1 MAISIAS
8 DPVSRSLADAADEL
22 VERQLLVLQ
31 AHPRYEQLRELDL
44 RSSARRNVERTLAA
58 MNPGYDCAET
68 DDVTSTVLHV
78 IPDLDPQDVVN
89 AYRAAMGVIRDA
101 YIEFAGRAHLPAE
114 RTVAG
119 LRRIWDLT
127 DSYSELIAA
136 AHGRITIDGRPGH
149 RERARYLRHAL
160 EGELSDSELELGA
173 AQLGLAPDTPLRVIR
188 IHVDGLVTQRLM
200 RQLEDCVLGSLGE
213 PLVTRVDGDLAG
225 LVAVLP
231 HDLGED
237 GCTAALSEPVLLRN
251 LHAGYLRASQILTT
265 AQRFGLTG
273 VVDAADLGLR
283 PAILAVPATSEALYA
298 RYVQQVR
305 ASTPMAA
312 ELLHTVDTFLK
323 CQRRFQRTADVLN
336 MHVNS
341 LRHRLERY
349 RELTGADLADTETI
363 TEVWWSLEYGR
374 ALGAL
379 A

>member
-1 MAISIAS
+1 MAISTDI
-8 DPVSRSLADAADEL
+8 DPVSRSLAAAADEL

-44 RSSARRNVERTLAA
+44 RSSARRNVERTIAT
-58 MNPGYDCAET
+58 MNPGYQCEGS

-78 IPDLDPQDVVN
+78 IPDLDPQDVVS

-101 YIEFAGRAHLPAE
+101 YIEYAKRARLPAE

-119 LRRIWDLT
+119 LRQIWDLT
-127 DSYSELIAA
+127 DSYSELLAA
-136 AHGRITIDGRPGH
+136 AHGRITMDGRPGH

-160 EGELSDSELELGA
+160 EGELADSDLELGA
-173 AQLGLAPDTPLRVIR
+173 AQLGIAPDAPIRVIR
-188 IHVDGLVTQRLM
+188 VHVDGLVTQRLM
-200 RQLEDCVLGSLGE
+200 RQIEDCVLGALGE

-231 HDLGED
+231 HSLGD
-237 GCTAALSEPVLLRN
+237 SGYTAALSEPVLLN
-251 LHAGYLRASQILTT
+251 KLHDGYLRASQVLAT
-265 AQRFGLTG
+265 AQRFGFTG
-273 VVDAADLGLR
+273 VVGAADLGLR

-298 RYVQQVR
+298 RYVQQVQD
-305 ASTPMAA
+305 STPMAA
-312 ELLHTVDTFLK
+312 DLLHTVDTFLK
-323 CQRRFQRTADVLN
+323 CQRRFQRTAEVLN

-349 RELTGADLADTETI
+349 RELTGADLAETETV

-374 ALGAL
+374 ALGHL
-379 A
+379 T